1 MNEINNLSADE
12 LLNQLPQFNKT
23 GKIFKELIGDPERP
37 ELLPISN
44 INDINKGSIYNSVE
58 WHIRFQRLAQK
69 SAVLNQAE
77 GYFLEKWAELL
88 GVERPPGLSDEE
100 FIGYIIGYVLSG
112 HTTLPMA
119 FQVINTP
126 GIWLLH
132 ARDVGFAADVSATD
146 VGIIEPSGIY
156 SLSPC
161 GIIFPDRMGVFMITD
176 DLNKIT
182 PLLIEKILRMVVAGS
197 AIFVGEIEDVI

>member
-1 MNEINNLSADE
+1 MNEINSISAEE

-37 ELLPISN
+37 ELLPLSN

-58 WHIRFQRLAQK
+58 WHLRFQRLAQK

-88 GVERPPGLSDEE
+88 DVERPPGLSDEE

-126 GIWLLH
+126 GIWLFH

-156 SLSPC
+156 SLSPS

-197 AIFVGEIEDVI
+197 AIFVGEIENVP